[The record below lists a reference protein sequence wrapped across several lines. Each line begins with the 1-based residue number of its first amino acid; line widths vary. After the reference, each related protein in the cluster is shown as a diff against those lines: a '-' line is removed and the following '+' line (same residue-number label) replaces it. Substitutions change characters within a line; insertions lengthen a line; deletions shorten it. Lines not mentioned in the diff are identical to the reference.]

1 MLPLVTARLRR
12 PLRRIAG
19 PALALGLIGCEPRGG
34 CTGEYCGTL
43 VINTAGQ
50 VDILLP
56 PVSQQLA
63 ARAIAD
69 QIFLKLADV
78 GPSTNTVGDRDFEPL
93 LAERW
98 EWTDP
103 LTLVFHL
110 HPRAR
115 WHDGTRVTAAD
126 VAFSFDAYTDP
137 QVNSPYRAALASIRT
152 VTVRD
157 SATVVFRFGRR
168 SPEMFYDAV
177 YHLRVLPAHLLRET
191 PRDQWVTAPFGRAPV
206 GNGPYRFVSWQAGQD
221 IELAADS
228 TFFLGRPRIR
238 RLIWR
243 AVPDLQVA
251 VTRLVA
257 GEADVQELLFT
268 PANVEQVRR
277 APHLATYSYNG
288 SVYTFLAFNLAARDD
303 TARAHPLFGDR
314 EVRRALWMATD
325 RERLVRSVFGELARV
340 PPGPVSQLWS
350 IWDPEIRQL
359 PYDTAEAARV
369 LERRGWRDGDGD
381 GVRDRGG
388 IRLAFGLLV
397 PTTSAVRRQYA
408 RLLQEAYRGLGVAV
422 EIEEVEPTVLEERAR
437 AGRYDAALLTRSTDP
452 TPTSGFAQAW
462 TRAGLGGPNPTR
474 YANPAFERLLDAA
487 GQAESPEAAR
497 AAWRAALDML
507 DQDVPGIW
515 LNAPDN
521 VAAVHRRVA
530 DVRFRPDAWWALLR
544 TWRIPPQQLIDR
556 DRVER

>member
-1 MLPLVTARLRR
+1 MPARLRR

-78 GPSTNTVGDRDFEPL
+78 GPSINTLGDADFEPL

-98 EWTDP
+98 EWTDS

-115 WHDGTRVTAAD
+115 WHDGTPVTAAD

-137 QVNSPYRAALASIRT
+137 RVNSPYRTALGSIRT

-157 SATVVFRFGRR
+157 PATAVFRFGRR
-168 SPEMFYDAV
+168 SPELFYDAV
-177 YHLRVLPAHLLRET
+177 YHLRILPAHLLRET
-191 PRDQWVTAPFGRAPV
+191 PRDQWATAPFGRAPV
-206 GNGPYRFVSWQAGQD
+206 GSGPYRFVSWQAGQD

-243 AVPDLQVA
+243 GVPDLQVA

-303 TARAHPLFGDR
+303 TARPHPLFGDR

-325 RERLVRSVFGELARV
+325 RERLLRSVFGELARV

-369 LERRGWRDGDGD
+369 LQRRGWRDGDGD

-388 IRLAFGLLV
+388 ARLAFGLLV

-474 YANPAFERLLDAA
+474 YANPAFERLLAAA
-487 GQAESPEAAR
+487 GQAERPEAAG
-497 AAWRAALDML
+497 AAWRAALEML
-507 DQDVPGIW
+507 NQDVPGIW

-521 VAAVHRRVA
+521 VAAVHHRVA